1 MFLISLIINFL
12 FLLVLTISLVANYQ
26 LLCQAQITEQYIQET
41 ITFENDIIAINL
53 DEEIYPIAIQDTLET
68 FYDSGTFYIRLIKN
82 P

>member
-1 MFLISLIINFL
+1 MFLISLIINSL

-53 DEEIYPIAIQDTLET
+53 DEKAYALSEQDTLET